1 MVLLLYLRICHFRTL
16 WHILVKNDTFWEI
29 AREPFVAHQIRNQIR
44 IQWKISEKMRYMK
57 TILFHFFQKIRK
69 NVIYVGFW
77 NIVYRIFN
85 FDGSSEFFSP
95 KFPKI
100 VLLKIIKLRGL
111 QNLRILRIKLK
122 FVFKKFEKFTKN
134 STFWTLKIRQKC
146 NFQLFFI
153 FSFAKWSQY
162 NILSIR
168 TIRIN
173 LAHLLVFNIA
183 KTAENAVSAVKS
195 RIVRKLAIWFRFRPQ
210 IRNQRPKIY

>member
-1 MVLLLYLRICHFRTL
+1 MCQSVLK
-16 WHILVKNDTFWEI
+16 WHILSSSKSTVYRTSNPKPYSDSVKNFWKNEI
-29 AREPFVAHQIRNQIR
+29 HEDYI
-44 IQWKISEKMRYMK
+44 IS
-57 TILFHFFQKIRK
+57 FFQKNRK

-85 FDGSSEFFSP
+85 FDGSSEIFLP

-122 FVFKKFEKFTKN
+122 FVFKKIEKSTKN
-134 STFWTLKIRQKC
+134 SKFWTLKIRQKC